1 MPPGDVDASGT
12 EEIATIR
19 GGFGPGQ
26 RAYVTTTSE
35 PVTSGAGASRARW
48 VRTADGRWTQGAA
61 EAGFDAPPDRSD
73 LFPWETKAFVPTA
86 DSATRIAVVAHYLLQ
101 ESDGMLVPG
110 EQATVEP
117 CKAAPAFYK
126 VVGPA
131 PTING
136 ASLAALPP
144 LPNDGCLVDYR
155 AWKSSPA
162 LPLPDRVLMV
172 VREAGGRL
180 RIERFE
186 GGKTK
191 VIRPDHGAAA
201 RSKYV
206 VQWPE
211 VTIHGWDD
219 LELRGAFVG
228 SSDDARE
235 ASFPVELRWDGAAFR
250 PAPTLRGPAGATGID
265 ASEITE
271 RLEGRLIGGPVFLR
285 EGPYVVASSLNTYRS
300 EPAST
305 RLARG
310 LFERE
315 GAGGELH
322 EVPISLAR
330 LPTHAGAVVTNVA
343 TRGTTTFVV
352 VAVPNGSG
360 GARGTV
366 LARGNGAVVG
376 GLPKPFPRQIE
387 EFVYNYTAEMVS
399 LLPCDTVHLVL
410 PVARVSWKGPN
421 DPTLART
428 VQSWASKATP
438 EEQRACRLKVM
449 LGVTKSG
456 GDEAVI
462 WAESRDDARCTL
474 AAKPEPTEGVCVG
487 AADETYLLDGGHAT
501 PELPSDLRKDE

>member
-1 MPPGDVDASGT
+1 MRNLRRLGALALLLTATACAGARPSAAPRGPGAASSSPTEFRELFPTWTAVPRFHRLSDGSVVVSVGQALGSLEETGIVWHPEWSRGMPPGDVDASGT

-271 RLEGRLIGGPVFLR
+271 RLEGRLIGGPVSCAK
-285 EGPYVVASSLNTYRS
+285 GPTSSQAASTPTVRSRRRRGSLGASSS
-300 EPAST
+300 V
-305 RLARG
+305 RG
-310 LFERE
+310 
-315 GAGGELH
+315 
-322 EVPISLAR
+322 
-330 LPTHAGAVVTNVA
+330 
-343 TRGTTTFVV
+343 
-352 VAVPNGSG
+352 
-360 GARGTV
+360 
-366 LARGNGAVVG
+366 
-376 GLPKPFPRQIE
+376 
-387 EFVYNYTAEMVS
+387 
-399 LLPCDTVHLVL
+399 
-410 PVARVSWKGPN
+410 
-421 DPTLART
+421 
-428 VQSWASKATP
+428 P
-438 EEQRACRLKVM
+438 EESSM
-449 LGVTKSG
+449 KSRFP
-456 GDEAVI
+456 
-462 WAESRDDARCTL
+462 SL
-474 AAKPEPTEGVCVG
+474 VCPR
-487 AADETYLLDGGHAT
+487 T
-501 PELPSDLRKDE
+501 PGPS